1 MYYPPVSTYVLT
13 SKPNIQPNM
22 FSCTFKIT
30 LANVTGSQPEKLILL
45 INISNPSLVP
55 SLYFSYSYTVQSNGS
70 SIFLILGYVAGG
82 LLVATSILFIVLIY
96 RKRRPRRQ
104 HQQK

>member
-1 MYYPPVSTYVLT
+1 MQYPPVSTYVLT

-30 LANVTGSQPEKLILL
+30 LANVTGSQPQRLILM
-45 INISNPSLVP
+45 INISNPALVP
-55 SLYFSYSYTVQSNGS
+55 SLYFSYSYTVQASSS

-96 RKRRPRRQ
+96 RKRRPRRHQ
-104 HQQK
+104 HK

>member
-1 MYYPPVSTYVLT
+1 MYTQLTSTFVLT
-13 SKPNIQPNM
+13 SKPTIQPYM
-22 FSCTFKIT
+22 FSCTFRIT
-30 LANVTGSQPEKLILL
+30 LNNVTGSGPEKLILFV
-45 INISNPSLVP
+45 NISNPSLAP
-55 SLYFSYSYTVQSNGS
+55 SLYFSYSYTVQVSGS

-104 HQQK
+104 L